1 MLLHIILSL
10 VLPTLL
16 SFFAAWYVFIPVLHM
31 AQLKKMVDNPD
42 ARKLQKTP
50 VPVMGGM
57 AVFFGVTCG
66 FLLATCFL
74 DMSAVVPVMSA
85 MCIMLLV
92 GIIDD
97 MLGVTP
103 KNRFIIE
110 ILSVLGMIYGS
121 GKCIDAVH
129 GIFGFDAFSWY
140 IAVPFTVFACV
151 GIINGINMIDGVN
164 GLSSGLCATCCTLF
178 AFLFFQG
185 GDYTNAVLNLMLAAA
200 LIPFWIHNVF
210 GKKSRMF
217 IGDAGTMVMGALM
230 SWNVMQIL
238 SNDTS
243 TLWMESIHQGI
254 GHVAIVVS
262 ILAVPVFD
270 TLRVMTMRII
280 NGRSPFDADRTHLHH
295 IIYDY
300 SRSHSITSMS
310 EILLTLLL
318 FLSGVLA
325 FYLGLSVTWQ
335 FIIVVLLSAIFIWG
349 LYFVL
354 SINFRL
360 NTGFAYKTRKFLAS
374 MRQGETNWWKTFQ
387 DRVDRGA

>member
-1 MLLHIILSL
+1 MDSQTILSL
-10 VLPTLL
+10 SLPTLL

-42 ARKLQKTP
+42 ARKLQKIP

-66 FLLATCFL
+66 SLLATCFI
-74 DMSAVVPVMSA
+74 DTSVIVPVMSA
-85 MCIMLLV
+85 MSIMLFV

-103 KNRFIIE
+103 RNRFIIE

-121 GKCIDAVH
+121 GRCIDAVH
-129 GIFGFDAFSWY
+129 GIFGLDLFSWY

-164 GLSSGLCATCCTLF
+164 GLSSGLCAACCTLF
-178 AFLFFQG
+178 SILFILSN
-185 GDYTNAVLNLMLAAA
+185 DIPNALLNLMMAFA

-210 GKKSRMF
+210 GRKSRMF
-217 IGDAGTMVMGALM
+217 IGDAGTMVLGALM
-230 SWNVMQIL
+230 SWNVIQIL
-238 SNDTS
+238 SHDTS
-243 TLWMESIHQGI
+243 TLWMKGVHQGI
-254 GHVAIVVS
+254 SHVAVVVC

-280 NGRSPFDADRTHLHH
+280 NGHSPFDADRTHLHH

-310 EILLTLLL
+310 EIMLTLLL
-318 FLSGVLA
+318 FLSELLA
-325 FYLGLSVTWQ
+325 FALGLSVTWQ
-335 FIIVVLLSAIFIWG
+335 FIIVVALAAIFVWG

-387 DRVDRGA
+387 NRVDRGA

>member
-1 MLLHIILSL
+1 MDFHTILSL
-10 VLPTLL
+10 SLPTLL

-42 ARKLQKTP
+42 ARKLQKIP

-66 FLLATCFL
+66 SLLATCFI
-74 DMSAVVPVMSA
+74 DTSVIVPVMSA
-85 MCIMLLV
+85 MSIMLFV

-97 MLGVTP
+97 MLGVSP
-103 KNRFIIE
+103 RNRFIIE

-121 GKCIDAVH
+121 GRCIDAVH
-129 GIFGFDAFSWY
+129 GIFGLDLFSWY

-178 AFLFFQG
+178 SILFIQSN
-185 GDYTNAVLNLMLAAA
+185 DIPNALLNLMMAFA

-210 GKKSRMF
+210 GRKSRMF
-217 IGDAGTMVMGALM
+217 IGDAGTMVLGALM
-230 SWNVMQIL
+230 SWNVIQIL
-238 SNDTS
+238 SHDTS
-243 TLWMESIHQGI
+243 TLWMKGIHQGI
-254 GHVAIVVS
+254 SHVAVVVS

-270 TLRVMTMRII
+270 TLRVMTMRIV
-280 NGRSPFDADRTHLHH
+280 NGHSPFDADRTHLHH

-310 EILLTLLL
+310 EIMLTLLL
-318 FLSGVLA
+318 FLSELLA
-325 FYLGLSVTWQ
+325 FALGLSVTWQ
-335 FIIVVLLSAIFIWG
+335 FIIVVAFAAIFVWG

-387 DRVDRGA
+387 NRVDRGA

>member
-1 MLLHIILSL
+1 
-10 VLPTLL
+10 
-16 SFFAAWYVFIPVLHM
+16 M

-50 VPVMGGM
+50 IPVMGGM

-66 FLLATCFL
+66 SLLATCFV
-74 DMSAVVPVMSA
+74 DTSAIVPVMSA
-85 MCIMLLV
+85 MSIMLFV

-97 MLGVTP
+97 MLGVSP
-103 KNRFIIE
+103 RNRFIIE

-121 GKCIDAVH
+121 GQCIDAVH
-129 GIFGFDAFSWY
+129 GIFGLDLFSWY

-178 AFLFFQG
+178 SILFIQSS
-185 GDYTNAVLNLMLAAA
+185 DYSNALLNLMMAFA

-210 GKKSRMF
+210 GRKSRMF
-217 IGDAGTMVMGALM
+217 IGDAGTMVLGALM
-230 SWNVMQIL
+230 SWNVIQIL
-238 SNDTS
+238 SDDTS
-243 TLWMESIHQGI
+243 TLWMEGIHQGVS
-254 GHVAIVVS
+254 HVAVVVS

-280 NGRSPFDADRTHLHH
+280 NGHSPFDADRTHLHH

-318 FLSGVLA
+318 FLSELLA
-325 FYLGLSVTWQ
+325 FALGLSVTWQ
-335 FIIVVLLSAIFIWG
+335 FVIVVTLAAIFVWG

-360 NTGFAYKTRKFLAS
+360 NTGFAYKTRKILAS
-374 MRQGETNWWKTFQ
+374 MRQGDTNWWKTFQ
-387 DRVDRGA
+387 NWVDRGA

>member
-1 MLLHIILSL
+1 MDYSVLLTL

-16 SFFAAWYVFIPVLHM
+16 SFAASWYVFIPVLHM
-31 AQLKKMVDNPD
+31 AKLKQMVDNPD

-57 AVFFGVTCG
+57 AVFFGLTCG
-66 FLLATCFL
+66 SLLVTSFI
-74 DMSAVVPVMSA
+74 DTSAIVPVMSA
-85 MCIMLLV
+85 MSIMLFV

-110 ILSVLGMIYGS
+110 ILSVLGMIYGA
-121 GKCIDAVH
+121 GRCIDSVH
-129 GIFGFDAFSWY
+129 GLFGFEAFSWY

-178 AFLFFQG
+178 AILFIQG
-185 GDYTNAVLNLMLAAA
+185 NDYSNAVLNLMLAAA
-200 LIPFWIHNVF
+200 LIPFWVHNVF

-230 SWNVMQIL
+230 SWDVIQML
-238 SNDTS
+238 SEDTS
-243 TLWMESIHQGI
+243 TQWMNDINQGI
-254 GHVAIVVS
+254 SHVAVVVS

-280 NGRSPFDADRTHLHH
+280 NGHSPFDADRTHLHH

-300 SRSHSITSMS
+300 SRSHSITAFG

-318 FLSGVLA
+318 FLIGVGS
-325 FYLGLSVTWQ
+325 FSLGLSVTWQ
-335 FIIVVLLSAIFIWG
+335 FIIIVLFSILFVWG
-349 LYFVL
+349 LYFLL
-354 SINFRL
+354 SVNFRL
-360 NTGFAYKTRKFLAS
+360 NTGFAYHTRKALAS
-374 MRQGETNWWKTFQ
+374 MRQGETSWWKTFQ
-387 DRVDRGA
+387 KWVDRGA

>member
-1 MLLHIILSL
+1 MDSQTILSL
-10 VLPTLL
+10 SLPTLL

-42 ARKLQKTP
+42 ARKLQKIP

-66 FLLATCFL
+66 SLLATCFI
-74 DMSAVVPVMSA
+74 DTSVIVPVMSA
-85 MCIMLLV
+85 MSIMLFV

-97 MLGVTP
+97 MLGVSP
-103 KNRFIIE
+103 RNRFIIE

-121 GKCIDAVH
+121 GRCIDAVH
-129 GIFGFDAFSWY
+129 GIFGLDLFSWY

-178 AFLFFQG
+178 SILFIQSN
-185 GDYTNAVLNLMLAAA
+185 DIPNALLNLMMAFA

-210 GKKSRMF
+210 GRKSRMF
-217 IGDAGTMVMGALM
+217 IGDAGTMVLGALM
-230 SWNVMQIL
+230 SWNVIQIL
-238 SNDTS
+238 SHDTS
-243 TLWMESIHQGI
+243 TLWMKGIHQGI
-254 GHVAIVVS
+254 SHVAVVVS

-280 NGRSPFDADRTHLHH
+280 NGHSPFDADRTHLHH

-310 EILLTLLL
+310 EIMLTLLL
-318 FLSGVLA
+318 FLSELLA
-325 FYLGLSVTWQ
+325 FALGLSVTWQ
-335 FIIVVLLSAIFIWG
+335 FIIVVALAAIFVWG

-387 DRVDRGA
+387 NRVDRGA